1 MKHRL
6 LLVFLL
12 FHPFFSWC
20 QDLDSLL
27 SSSYEAYSNFKL
39 EKSISLAEEALVLSK
54 NSGNKIGEIQALFYR
69 EISSQQLNPSSLD
82 PKRIESMIPEMKS
95 NKLNLMEAQAHN
107 FLASLYGR
115 FGDIEKA
122 IENHL
127 IAMDI
132 YQEEKDFG
140 GVSIIHSNLSLL
152 YYDQHDYENAF
163 YHARKSLEMDL
174 LLEDSKQIQRSYNN
188 LAIIFEHTGP
198 LDSAIYYHTR
208 SHEKAVELKNPYSIG
223 LSLSNLGNNYALKGE
238 LKLAEETLLKALKIR
253 ESLGYTLGLAYTHNR
268 LATLYQKANQL
279 SKANY
284 HAKKSLEHAE
294 KSAEVKI
301 LRMAY
306 ERLTEVAELRGDYRA
321 GLDYL
326 KKADVLKDSIINESN
341 IRELTQQV
349 LNYEFA
355 KKKLIDSINN
365 VQEKNE
371 RELVFNDLLGIERN
385 RQTIYLISGIFFL
398 IISIG
403 FYRRSNYIK
412 KSSQIIQ
419 KEKERSEELL
429 LNILPI
435 NVAEE
440 LKEKGYSEARNFE
453 EVTVIFTDFA
463 DFTKKAQH
471 LKATELV
478 YELNICFK
486 AFDRIIGE
494 YGLEKIKTIGDAY
507 LAAGGLNN
515 SSGVKDVVQAAIRI
529 QNFINQRNFDPRI
542 PSKAKFDMRIG
553 INIGPLVAGIVGSK
567 KFQYDIWG
575 DTVNT
580 AQRMEASCG
589 LNKINISENTYNLIK
604 NYPDFRFESRGP
616 IPVKG
621 KGLLNMWYVESS
633 KYQLQKFH
641 EIKSYPF
648 ID

>member
-1 MKHRL
+1 MKPRL
-6 LLVFLL
+6 LLVFLI

-82 PKRIESMIPEMKS
+82 PKRIESMIPEMES
-95 NKLNLMEAQAHN
+95 NKLNLLEARAYN

-115 FGDIEKA
+115 FGDVEKA

-127 IAMDI
+127 KARDI
-132 YQEEKDFG
+132 FQDMNNRG
-140 GVSIIHSNLSLL
+140 GISMIHTNLSML
-152 YYDQHDYENAF
+152 YYDQYDFTNAF

-174 LLEDSKQIQRSYNN
+174 LSEDSRQIQISYNN
-188 LAIIFEHTGP
+188 LATIFEQTGP
-198 LDSAIYYHTR
+198 IDSAIYYH
-208 SHEKAVELKNPYSIG
+208 SLALEKAVELNNPYAIG
-223 LSLSNLGNNYALKGE
+223 LSLNNLGNNHSHKGD
-238 LKLAEETLLKALKIR
+238 LGLAEELLIKSLNIR
-253 ESLGYTLGLAYTHNR
+253 DSLGYTLGLAYTHNC
-268 LATLYQKANQL
+268 LSTLYQKAHKLN
-279 SKANY
+279 KANY
-284 HAKKSLEHAE
+284 HAKKSLENAE

-306 ERLTEVAELRGDYRA
+306 ERLAEVAELRGDYRA
-321 GLDYL
+321 GLGYM
-326 KKADVLKDSIINESN
+326 KKGAFLMDSITNESKA
-341 IRELTQQV
+341 RELTQQI
-349 LNYEFA
+349 LNYEFK
-355 KKKLIDSINN
+355 KKKLIDSLKNL
-365 VQEKNE
+365 QEKND
-371 RELVFNDLLGIERN
+371 REIFFNDLLGIERN
-385 RQTIYLISGIFFL
+385 RKTLYLISGIFFL
-398 IISIG
+398 IIAIG
-403 FYRRSNYIK
+403 LYHRSRFIK
-412 KSSQIIQ
+412 KSSQIIE
-419 KEKERSEELL
+419 KEKERSDELL
-429 LNILPI
+429 LNILPP

-440 LKEKGYSEARNFE
+440 LKKKGYSEARNFE

-471 LKATELV
+471 LSATELV
-478 YELNICFK
+478 FELNICFK
-486 AFDRIIGE
+486 AFDQIIGE
-494 YGLEKIKTIGDAY
+494 FRLEKIKTIGDAY
-507 LAAGGLNN
+507 LAAGGLHNE
-515 SSGVKDVVQAAIRI
+515 SGVIEVISAAIKI
-529 QNFINQRNFDPRI
+529 KDFITKRNFDPRI
-542 PSKAKFDMRIG
+542 PSKVKFDMRIG
-553 INIGPLVAGIVGSK
+553 INNGPLVAGIVGSK

-633 KYQLQKFH
+633 KYQLQKFQDTT
-641 EIKSYPF
+641 KTRVLT
-648 ID
+648 